1 MNFLEIF
8 KSYRK
13 DIIKHT
19 IELVSFKS
27 VCVENEV
34 VDGVTYRFGIE
45 KSFLTNFSHQ
55 AKEKFGIKTF

>member
-1 MNFLEIF
+1 MDFLEVF
-8 KSYRK
+8 KKYQD

-45 KSFLTNFSHQ
+45 NKKALDYITIFT
-55 AKEKFGIKTF
+55 T